1 MGLCLNASKAVSR
14 LVEATINRG
23 SSESREARDKV
34 ICLPRTA
41 HFLSRGGRADESPR
55 LPSGAHRD
63 GSRTSYLA
71 NCRPAPNGRPRVHII
86 DVGTRNRLQTT

>member
-23 SSESREARDKV
+23 SSESREAPDKV

-41 HFLSRGGRADESPR
+41 YHPPEGWAVRRGPTFAERCTMGRQQDSVP
-55 LPSGAHRD
+55 G
-63 GSRTSYLA
+63 
-71 NCRPAPNGRPRVHII
+71 
-86 DVGTRNRLQTT
+86 